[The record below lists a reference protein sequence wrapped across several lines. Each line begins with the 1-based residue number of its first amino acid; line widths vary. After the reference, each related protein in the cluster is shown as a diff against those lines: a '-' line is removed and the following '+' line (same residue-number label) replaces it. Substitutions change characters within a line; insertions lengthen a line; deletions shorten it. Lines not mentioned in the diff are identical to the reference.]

1 MADPET
7 SRSMSTC
14 RQKKLRGQDCWIQG
28 GPKRPVMDRLALPK
42 TWQKLWMF
50 LFQGSYPP
58 PKTDSSS
65 MKIGR
70 APKGN
75 DRLPTIHFQVL
86 LLLVSGRVTWNL
98 KHHPGLKKGHLPK
111 LHFII
116 FGLKKC
122 DFWVQSVL
130 YFWVLDFQAPNVRRC
145 DWTQKTYLKL
155 EGQDVFGRLGI
166 G

>member
-1 MADPET
+1 MCHQFLKATLGNLAQLHQFHGPYPSHAFLTPQAPWFCLGFSSTRTVASSDG
-7 SRSMSTC
+7 RSGDVS
-14 RQKKLRGQDCWIQG
+14 KYVNLPAEKLRGQDCWIQG

-86 LLLVSGRVTWNL
+86 LLLVSGRV
-98 KHHPGLKKGHLPK
+98 
-111 LHFII
+111 
-116 FGLKKC
+116 
-122 DFWVQSVL
+122 
-130 YFWVLDFQAPNVRRC
+130 
-145 DWTQKTYLKL
+145 
-155 EGQDVFGRLGI
+155 
-166 G
+166 